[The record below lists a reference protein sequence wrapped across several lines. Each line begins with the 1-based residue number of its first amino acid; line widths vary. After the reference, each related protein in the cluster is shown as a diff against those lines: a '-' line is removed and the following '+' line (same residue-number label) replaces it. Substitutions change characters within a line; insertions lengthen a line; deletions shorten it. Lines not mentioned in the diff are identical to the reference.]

1 MLLLL
6 PILDFQIF
14 FGLFS
19 RTGSLCTNLFTA
31 FIIMCFLSS
40 IFMRPKKYH
49 NAMKLQH
56 DPLVTLHKTWYTFT
70 HIAQSQ
76 TYKHHLGKFSFL
88 CKLSSQII
96 FTIKALNQIS
106 GYLFARIV
114 SFVWCQWIVGS
125 AKDIVKISE
134 VPVTSNYKNANWYS
148 LIAIDAYFTGINH
161 FTLFSFFKN
170 GHLTDGS
177 YRCWDVVSSADNRLK
192 KSKEGVGS
200 LIFRSCGNDTRWHDV
215 KSIYLRLRSMRS
227 NDDRQKPTNSQKNLF
242 YGIFRH
248 ACPL

>member
-114 SFVWCQWIVGS
+114 YFVWCQWIVGS
-125 AKDIVKISE
+125 SKGYRKDIRSTRNIKRQKCKLIFSHCNWRVFYGNQSFHVVLIFQKWSSDRWVIPLLRCSLLSRQSPQKIKRRGGELDLSILWE
-134 VPVTSNYKNANWYS
+134 RYS
-148 LIAIDAYFTGINH
+148 LTW
-161 FTLFSFFKN
+161 
-170 GHLTDGS
+170 
-177 YRCWDVVSSADNRLK
+177 R
-192 KSKEGVGS
+192 
-200 LIFRSCGNDTRWHDV
+200 
-215 KSIYLRLRSMRS
+215 
-227 NDDRQKPTNSQKNLF
+227 
-242 YGIFRH
+242 
-248 ACPL
+248 